1 MKNEKDRRDGRF
13 SIKRNFFWLQITTV
27 AFFLCWLS
35 FLTGRSFRPET
46 SAVLGADLVHQLMAN
61 QEVRSIPALWEIE
74 ETFLAGSWKE
84 AADQTRPGSWKEVFL
99 S

>member
-1 MKNEKDRRDGRF
+1 MVSKEGAALIPISLRSVKNEKDRRDGRF

-46 SAVLGADLVHQLMAN
+46 SAALGVDLVEDLVHQLMAN
-61 QEVRSIPALWEIE
+61 QEVRSISVLWEIE
-74 ETFLAGSWKE
+74 ETTF
-84 AADQTRPGSWKEVFL
+84 
-99 S
+99 